1 MAILTIDH
9 LAVAATSLEAG
20 AAWVEAALGVPLSPG
35 GQHPAMGTYNRL
47 LNLGASEYL
56 EVIAIDPAAAVPGR
70 ARWFDL
76 DDFAGPPRLTAWVAR
91 CDDLEAAL
99 NALPGSGAALAL
111 SRGDL
116 RWEMAVPKDGRL
128 PFDGAAPALIR
139 WEGSAHPAACLPDHG
154 CRLAALEITHPQPS
168 RLQTALAPL
177 IDDPRLSIEYGA
189 CVALRATISTPN
201 GDRIL
206 A

>member
-1 MAILTIDH
+1 
-9 LAVAATSLEAG
+9 
-20 AAWVEAALGVPLSPG
+20 VPLSPG
-35 GQHPAMGTYNRL
+35 GRHQAMGTHNRL
-47 LNLGASEYL
+47 LNLGPSEYL
-56 EVIAIDPAAAVPGR
+56 EVVAIDPAAAPPGR

-76 DDFAGPPRLTAWVAR
+76 DDFAGPPRLKAWVTR

-111 SRGDL
+111 SRGNL
-116 RWEMAVPKDGRL
+116 RWTMAVPNDGRL

-139 WEGSAHPAACLPDHG
+139 WEGSAHPAARLPDHG

-168 RLQTALAPL
+168 RLKTALAPL
-177 IDDPRLSIEYGA
+177 LDDPRLSIESGA
-189 CVALRATISTPN
+189 CVALRATISTPD